1 MLMFV
6 SEKVVRGLKFCDKS
20 YGTNCTVDGGEKIS
34 CPPKHIYEPCKCY
47 DGPHP
52 HLVCQNIDD
61 TEVLRDIFIRSS
73 PYWYKEVHI
82 EYSVLQ
88 YLPHDMFQGRV
99 FKMIEVWHIE
109 NTEVFRGMSWEHL
122 RDFTNLRLLTVYY
135 NSIPSLGSEF
145 SALVSKTLQQL
156 TFFGTGTELVK
167 PGVFGGYN
175 KLDKIALD
183 DCGITQ
189 LTRNIFPRPFNGRVL
204 YFNYN
209 KLSSIPD
216 DLFADMP
223 RLQTVGLRENQLL
236 FPAPAFEGSTS
247 KLNS

>member
-1 MLMFV
+1 ML
-6 SEKVVRGLKFCDKS
+6 RW
-20 YGTNCTVDGGEKIS
+20 
-34 CPPKHIYEPCKCY
+34 
-47 DGPHP
+47 PHP

-73 PYWYKEVHI
+73 AYWYKENTTLV
-82 EYSVLQ
+82 ELFDETPESLQ
-88 YLPHDMFQGRV
+88 
-99 FKMIEVWHIE
+99 MIEVLHIE
-109 NTEVFRGMSWEHL
+109 NTEV
-122 RDFTNLRLLTVYY
+122 
-135 NSIPSLGSEF
+135 F

-175 KLDKIALD
+175 KLNKVALD

-189 LTRNIFPRPFNGRVL
+189 LTRKIFPRPFNGRVL

-209 KLSSIPD
+209 KLTSIPD

-223 RLQTVGLRENQLL
+223 RLQTVGLRENQLSTI
-236 FPAPAFEGSTS
+236 PAPAFEGSTS
-247 KLNS
+247 KLEFLMLEGNPIICDCRIMWLVRSKFSGVSGVCDSPRPLEGKEIKTLTARDMMCPEP

>member
-1 MLMFV
+1 MKYLICI
-6 SEKVVRGLKFCDKS
+6 VVVLV
-20 YGTNCTVDGGEKIS
+20 TVQIVLSLEAEKIS

-88 YLPHDMFQGRV
+88 YLPHDMFQGVRILGLYLKNTTLV
-99 FKMIEVWHIE
+99 ELFDETPENLQMIEVLHIE

-122 RDFTNLRLLTVYY
+122 RKFTNLRLLTVYY

-145 SALVSKTLQQL
+145 SALVSKTLEQL

-167 PGVFGGYN
+167 P
-175 KLDKIALD
+175 
-183 DCGITQ
+183 
-189 LTRNIFPRPFNGRVL
+189 
-204 YFNYN
+204 
-209 KLSSIPD
+209 
-216 DLFADMP
+216 
-223 RLQTVGLRENQLL
+223 
-236 FPAPAFEGSTS
+236 
-247 KLNS
+247 